1 MQSMAE
7 DAEMEETIRVPK
19 DRIGAVIG
27 KKGRTRKRIEQ
38 IADVKIHV
46 NSKTGEVTVKGKEST
61 LPENFYNAL
70 QVIRAIGRGFDEKSA
85 LELFSD
91 DRYLDIINLR
101 DLLPKRNDR
110 RRQKARIIGTGGSV
124 RKKLETLT
132 DTHIRVYGDT
142 VAIIGDAEGITL
154 AHRAIIELAGEGR
167 PHSVVFREL
176 ELQRARR
183 KRAKILRDLGIELE
197 D

>member
-1 MQSMAE
+1 MDE
-7 DAEMEETIRVPK
+7 DVEMEETIRVPR

-46 NSKTGEVTVKGKEST
+46 NSKTGEVTVRGKSTT

-91 DRYLDIINLR
+91 DRYLDIIDLR

-110 RRQKARIIGTGGSV
+110 RRQKARLIGTGGSV

>member
-1 MQSMAE
+1 MAE

>member
-1 MQSMAE
+1 MDE
-7 DAEMEETIRVPK
+7 DVEMEETIRVPK

-38 IADVKIHV
+38 IADVKIYV
-46 NSKTGEVTVKGKEST
+46 NSKTGEVTVKGKGTT

-91 DRYLDIINLR
+91 DRYLDIIDLR

-110 RRQKARIIGTGGSV
+110 RRQKARLIGTGGSV